1 MYTKFKSKSPI
12 VAGFILFVF
21 IFNFLTPIVAL
32 AVDGPGGSDPGT
44 SNTGGNTGGQST
56 GGNSPGGSDPGTS
69 NTGGQ
74 STGGRTSDDISTL
87 QRLNAGTEYDLINN
101 DFGKQAAD
109 SGLSIGDAA
118 IGALGTCTIGAIL
131 SRFLSTLIGVLVNML
146 IDKIKGAIT
155 DTVDNL
161 LTLTAVP
168 VADNKTRKNT
178 CATAMKTTGIC
189 HTTITGLLDWV
200 GNISLDSIMFC
211 IVNEILTYVT
221 ESTIRWIN
229 NGFNGNPVYVQNPG
243 AMFRQMADRE
253 IINLG
258 NQIMGQVADGAA
270 DIATGAIIQIAEP
283 LRQGAV
289 RAIIGN
295 PEQNFQ
301 MSTRSTLS
309 PRIEE
314 GYNSYVSGD
323 QWPGFGG
330 LIEISNNNYFET
342 NMKVLAEKERRIA
355 QVQENERMRLQFSG
369 GYRTP
374 VNCPEGHERPDGL
387 CDPMYEQSS
396 IPYRAIGDEVQ
407 SRASMKY
414 LRATFAKDFDSV
426 VTALVNQ
433 LIKIS
438 VTKIY
443 QGIGSVGK

>member
-1 MYTKFKSKSPI
+1 MQTNLKNKSFYIS
-12 VAGFILFVF
+12 GFILFVF
-21 IFNFLTPIVAL
+21 IFNFLTPL
-32 AVDGPGGSDPGT
+32 AVFALTTDDMNHINNLPDTSTGSNGPGGSDAGNNN
-44 SNTGGNTGGQST
+44 SNTAGQST
-56 GGNSPGGSDPGTS
+56 GAN
-69 NTGGQ
+69 
-74 STGGRTSDDISTL
+74 RTADDTATT
-87 QRLNAGTEYDLINN
+87 QRLNAMTETDLINN

-109 SGLSIGDAA
+109 SGLGIGEAA

-131 SRFLSTLIGVLVNML
+131 SRFLTTLIGVLVNMV

-243 AMFRQMADRE
+243 AMFKQMADRE
-253 IINLG
+253 IVNLG

-270 DIATGAIIQIAEP
+270 DIAAGTIIQIAEP

-289 RAIIGN
+289 RAIIGS

-301 MSTRSTLS
+301 QSVQSTLS
-309 PRIEE
+309 PELEQNYNAYLE
-314 GYNSYVSGD
+314 GDWNT
-323 QWPGFGG
+323 PGGG
-330 LIEISNNNYFET
+330 FPGLMSVRDNNYFET
-342 NMKVLAEKERRIA
+342 NMKVMAEKNRRIIQA
-355 QVQENERMRLQFSG
+355 QDNERLKLQFSNG
-369 GYRTP
+369 NRTP
-374 VNCPEGHERPDGL
+374 VNCPEGHLRQDGT
-387 CDPMYEQSS
+387 CDPMYAQSS

-407 SRASMKY
+407 SRANMKY
-414 LRATFAKDFDSV
+414 LRASFAKDFDSV
-426 VTALVNQ
+426 ITALVNQ

-443 QGIGSVGK
+443 QGIGSIGK

>member
-1 MYTKFKSKSPI
+1 MQTNLKNKSFYIS
-12 VAGFILFVF
+12 GFILFVF
-21 IFNFLTPIVAL
+21 VFNLLSPMIVL
-32 AVDGPGGSDPGT
+32 ADDLINEMNRINNLPDTSTGP
-44 SNTGGNTGGQST
+44 TGVNGPSGDTTTRGINTGGQST
-56 GGNSPGGSDPGTS
+56 GAN
-69 NTGGQ
+69 
-74 STGGRTSDDISTL
+74 RTADDIATQ
-87 QRLNAGTEYDLINN
+87 QRLSAMTETDLINN
-101 DFGKQAAD
+101 NFGKQAAD
-109 SGLSIGDAA
+109 SGLGIGEAA

-131 SRFLSTLIGVLVNML
+131 SRFLTTLIGVLVNMV

-243 AMFRQMADRE
+243 AMFKQMADRE
-253 IINLG
+253 IVNLG

-270 DIATGAIIQIAEP
+270 DIAVGTIIQIAEP

-289 RAIIGN
+289 RAIIGS

-301 MSTRSTLS
+301 QSVRSTMS
-309 PRIEE
+309 PRIE
-314 GYNSYVSGD
+314 GNYDAYVSGD
-323 QWPGFGG
+323 EWPGFGG
-330 LIEISNNNYFET
+330 FMEISNNNYFET
-342 NMKVLAEKERRIA
+342 NMKVMAERDRRIA
-355 QVQENERMRLQFSG
+355 QAQENERMKLQYSG

-374 VNCPEGHERPDGL
+374 VNCPENHLRQDGT
-387 CDPMYEQSS
+387 CDPMYAQSS

-407 SRASMKY
+407 SRANMKY
-414 LRATFAKDFDSV
+414 LRASFAKDFDSV
-426 VTALVNQ
+426 ITALVNQ

-443 QGIGSVGK
+443 QGIGSIGK